1 MKIEAPLSPWEDTG
15 IVDEATL
22 ANCPTTGKS
31 KGSSIRKPTPFRAR
45 KVKVNENSPDVR
57 SFCLE
62 RMPLANIANEQTVP
76 TTESATK
83 VQGSPL
89 DLISLTPLAPRYQE
103 NNLDT
108 PSEETP
114 TIITGSAKKA
124 LRPQPAEVDLLSFG
138 GEVIHDSRD
147 DTIQNLRD
155 RVDFLERELVH
166 SQERGNELEDVKN
179 LVAQIDAEKRD
190 VERLL
195 EAERKA
201 RRCLEEEVDAL
212 KSAKKENH
220 VSEKEIA
227 LQNRVMNLQSMLKM
241 VSMEKDRL
249 AQFSMVERR
258 IELDEARITIQNLH
272 KQLEKHKNAYQNE
285 NRQEDVNALMN
296 ENDALIRK
304 MRYVTRTLQQSAKEL
319 DRIPPLK
326 HLSRELQR
334 WFETTMK

>member
-1 MKIEAPLSPWEDTG
+1 MKIEVPLSPWEDTG
-15 IVDEATL
+15 IVDEV

-31 KGSSIRKPTPFRAR
+31 KGSIRKPTPFRAR

-62 RMPLANIANEQTVP
+62 RMPLANIANEQSVA

-83 VQGSPL
+83 AQGSPL

-103 NNLDT
+103 NIQDSSN
-108 PSEETP
+108 EETP
-114 TIITGSAKKA
+114 TMIMGSVKKA
-124 LRPQPAEVDLLSFG
+124 SRAQPAEVDLLSFG

-155 RVDFLERELVH
+155 RVDFLERELVQ

-179 LVAQIDAEKRD
+179 FVVQIDAEKRD

-195 EAERKA
+195 EAEKTA
-201 RRCLEEEVDAL
+201 RRGVEEELDAL
-212 KSAKKENH
+212 KSLQKQNK

-227 LQNRVMNLQSMLKM
+227 LQNRVKNLQAMLKM

-249 AQFSMVERR
+249 AQFSMVERSV
-258 IELDEARITIQNLH
+258 EQEEARTTIQNLQ
-272 KQLEKHKNAYQNE
+272 KQLAKYKNASRNE
-285 NRQEDVNALMN
+285 NLQADVTVLMN
-296 ENDALIRK
+296 ENDALMRK
-304 MRYVTRTLQQSAKEL
+304 MRYVTRTLQQSSKEL
-319 DRIPPLK
+319 DRIPSLK